1 MLKTIFLCRSAI
13 ARTSYRSLV
22 ALTRV
27 LAKNDFSTIE
37 SYRLPS
43 QTSIN
48 EWEFKYDFVPKVS
61 EPKVPPVSQSAIQQ
75 EKAEIKK
82 QQMEHELLTRELNT
96 SIKVEA
102 NDASVVH
109 GGESVCTEPEL
120 PQGCGSD
127 PLDAHALGKKT
138 QAKKVDVYKY
148 QQLSLNEDI
157 NNPAVVNLGHSNVVE
172 SSLGTVDAP
181 PKIDDAE
188 ESESFTVSK
197 EQGAKIQEARIQEA
211 RIQEARLKQES
222 TREESSSEEETSL
235 GANPVVMLSLLSAG
249 GLAGFYSLHYK
260 GKK

>member
-61 EPKVPPVSQSAIQQ
+61 EPKVPPVSLSAIQQ

-102 NDASVVH
+102 NDASV
-109 GGESVCTEPEL
+109 
-120 PQGCGSD
+120 
-127 PLDAHALGKKT
+127 ALHERFG
-138 QAKKVDVYKY
+138 
-148 QQLSLNEDI
+148 
-157 NNPAVVNLGHSNVVE
+157 
-172 SSLGTVDAP
+172 
-181 PKIDDAE
+181 
-188 ESESFTVSK
+188 FT
-197 EQGAKIQEARIQEA
+197 
-211 RIQEARLKQES
+211 
-222 TREESSSEEETSL
+222 
-235 GANPVVMLSLLSAG
+235 SAG
-249 GLAGFYSLHYK
+249 VMHEVGRKFEEYWDVGWYEKRLD
-260 GKK
+260 